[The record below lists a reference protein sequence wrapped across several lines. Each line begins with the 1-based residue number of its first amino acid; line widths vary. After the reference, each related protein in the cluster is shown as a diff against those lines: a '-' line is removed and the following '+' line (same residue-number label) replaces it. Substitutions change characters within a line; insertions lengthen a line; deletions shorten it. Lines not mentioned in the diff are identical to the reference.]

1 MSPPVA
7 LPGIEDDAAGRSVEF
22 RSDQHSLRPL
32 TPPPSSSSR
41 KLFIRGLDYSTPV
54 EELRSIFNEYGE
66 IEECVIP
73 TERGSGKSK

>member
-1 MSPPVA
+1 
-7 LPGIEDDAAGRSVEF
+7 
-22 RSDQHSLRPL
+22 
-32 TPPPSSSSR
+32 
-41 KLFIRGLDYSTPV
+41 LDYSTPV